1 MFNWGLKKKDNEMNT
16 RFAIFALLASAAFVM
31 TVHGASATSADLR
44 PADAKTSAIAIT
56 AVSGQSGVTE
66 GAKNF
71 IASMGD
77 RGINFLGNESMSVE
91 AKKAEFSQ
99 LLNDSFD
106 MSTIGRFSL
115 GTYWK
120 SATPAQQQEY
130 QKLFKNMIVKV
141 YSKRFSDYKGQKF
154 DVRSARPEGKDS
166 VVTSFIV
173 PTDGPQVQVDWR
185 VRNKGGSYKV
195 VDIIVEGVS
204 MSQTQRA
211 DFASVIQ
218 RGGGKVDVLLQ
229 HLRQQ

>member
-1 MFNWGLKKKDNEMNT
+1 MKTGFIKL
-16 RFAIFALLASAAFVM
+16 AVASAAVAIMFA
-31 TVHGASATSADLR
+31 GGEASAASDLR
-44 PADAKTSAIAIT
+44 VEPAASHVLEAA
-56 AVSGQSGVTE
+56 ASNQTE

-77 RGINFLGNESMSVE
+77 RGINFLGNQSMTQD
-91 AKKAEFSQ
+91 AKTAEFSK

-106 MSTIGRFSL
+106 MATIGRFAL

-130 QKLFKNMIVKV
+130 NKLFKTMIVKV

-154 DVRSARPEGKDS
+154 EVRSARQENDKDS

-173 PTDGPQVQVDWR
+173 PNDGPQVQVDWR

-204 MSQTQRA
+204 MSMTQRA

-218 RGGGKVDVLLQ
+218 RGGGKVDVLLD
-229 HLRQQ
+229 HLRKQ

>member
-1 MFNWGLKKKDNEMNT
+1 MST
-16 RFAIFALLASAAFVM
+16 RLPKFVLLASVAIVATM
-31 TVHGASATSADLR
+31 HGASAHDLR
-44 PADAKTSAIAIT
+44 VSTVSTPVVMISA
-56 AVSGQSGVTE
+56 GQGNVAE

-77 RGINFLGNESMSVE
+77 RGINFLGNEGMTQQ
-91 AKKAEFSQ
+91 AKTAEFRQ

-106 MSTIGRFSL
+106 MNTIGRFSL
-115 GTYWK
+115 GTNWK

-130 QKLFKNMIVKV
+130 LKLFNNMIVKV

-154 DVRSARPEGKDS
+154 EVKSARPEGKDS

-173 PTDGPQVQVDWR
+173 PNDGPQVQVDWR

-218 RGGGKVDVLLQ
+218 RGGGNVEALLQ

>member
-1 MFNWGLKKKDNEMNT
+1 MNT
-16 RFAIFALLASAAFVM
+16 RFGKFSLACAAAALLLSAS
-31 TVHGASATSADLR
+31 
-44 PADAKTSAIAIT
+44 SAIASDVRMAAPES
-56 AVSGQSGVTE
+56 AVTLAAASNVAE

-77 RGINFLGNESMSVE
+77 RGINFLGNQSMSAE
-91 AKKAEFSQ
+91 AKKAEFKS
-99 LLNDSFD
+99 LLNESFD
-106 MSTIGRFSL
+106 MSTIGRFAL

-130 QKLFKNMIVKV
+130 QRLFNNMIVKV

-154 DVRSARPEGKDS
+154 EVKSARKENEKDS

-173 PTDGPQVQVDWR
+173 PSDGPQVQVDWR

-204 MSQTQRA
+204 MSMTQRA

-218 RGGGKVDVLLQ
+218 RGGGDVNALLT

>member
-1 MFNWGLKKKDNEMNT
+1 MKT
-16 RFAIFALLASAAFVM
+16 RFVKFALLASVA
-31 TVHGASATSADLR
+31 L
-44 PADAKTSAIAIT
+44 AIT
-56 AVSGQSGVTE
+56 AQGALASSDLRVAHATPAIAVNAAASNVTE

-77 RGINFLGNESMSVE
+77 RGINFLGNQSMTQE
-91 AKKAEFSQ
+91 AKKAEFRQ

-115 GTYWK
+115 GTYWRT
-120 SATPAQQQEY
+120 ATPAQQQEY
-130 QKLFKNMIVKV
+130 QKLFNDMIVKV

-154 DVRSARPEGKDS
+154 EVRSARPEGKDS

-173 PTDGPQVQVDWR
+173 PSDGPQVQVDWR

>member
-1 MFNWGLKKKDNEMNT
+1 MKSGFSKLT
-16 RFAIFALLASAAFVM
+16 LACAAIAVLASANDV
-31 TVHGASATSADLR
+31 SAADLR
-44 PADAKTSAIAIT
+44 VEGTSSAINVT
-56 AVSGQSGVTE
+56 AATAQDNVAE

-77 RGINFLGNESMSVE
+77 RGINFLGNEKMSVE
-91 AKKAEFSQ
+91 AKKAEFKN
-99 LLNDSFD
+99 LLNESFD
-106 MSTIGRFSL
+106 MGTIGRFAL

-120 SATPAQQQEY
+120 SASPAQQKEY
-130 QKLFKNMIVKV
+130 QKLFNDMIVKV

-154 DVRSARPEGKDS
+154 EVKSARKESDKDT
-166 VVTSFIV
+166 VVTSYIV

-185 VRNKGGSYKV
+185 VRNKNGAYRV

-204 MSQTQRA
+204 MSMTQRA

-218 RGGGKVDVLLQ
+218 RGGGNVDVLLT

>member
-1 MFNWGLKKKDNEMNT
+1 MKSGFSKLT
-16 RFAIFALLASAAFVM
+16 LACAALAILTTANAGLAS
-31 TVHGASATSADLR
+31 DLR
-44 PADAKTSAIAIT
+44 VDAPSPAIAVT
-56 AVSGQSGVTE
+56 AKSGQDSVAE

-77 RGINFLGNESMSVE
+77 RGINFLGNQSMSAE
-91 AKKAEFSQ
+91 AKKAEFRK
-99 LLNDSFD
+99 LLNESFD
-106 MSTIGRFSL
+106 MNTIARFSL

-120 SATPAQQQEY
+120 AATPAQQQEY
-130 QKLFKNMIVKV
+130 LKLFNNLIVKV

-154 DVRSARPEGKDS
+154 EVKSARKETDKDS

-185 VRNKGGSYKV
+185 VRNKGGSYRV
-195 VDIIVEGVS
+195 VDIVVEGVS

-211 DFASVIQ
+211 DFASVIN
-218 RGGGKVDVLLQ
+218 RGGGNVDVLLN

>member
-1 MFNWGLKKKDNEMNT
+1 MKSGFSKLT
-16 RFAIFALLASAAFVM
+16 LACAALAILTTANAGLAS
-31 TVHGASATSADLR
+31 DLR
-44 PADAKTSAIAIT
+44 VDAPSPAIAVT
-56 AVSGQSGVTE
+56 AKSGQDSVAE

-77 RGINFLGNESMSVE
+77 RGINFLGNQSMSAE
-91 AKKAEFSQ
+91 AKKAELRK
-99 LLNDSFD
+99 LLNESFD
-106 MSTIGRFSL
+106 MNTIARFSL

-120 SATPAQQQEY
+120 AATPAQQQEY
-130 QKLFKNMIVKV
+130 LKLFNNMIVKV

-154 DVRSARPEGKDS
+154 EVKSARKETDKDS

-185 VRNKGGSYKV
+185 VRNKGGSYRV
-195 VDIIVEGVS
+195 VDIVVEGVS

-211 DFASVIQ
+211 DFASVIN
-218 RGGGKVDVLLQ
+218 RGGGNVDVLLN